1 MKTYSEAVLFIGLIF
16 NIILI
21 LFVATSVLLIY
32 ALLMIS
38 VETKTF
44 DTGVM
49 RMLGLSKNGFVIM
62 ILFQSIMF
70 VLPSIICGFIF
81 CVPMLFL
88 MYQFMFTDELGFTP
102 SLVPETSAI
111 FLALSLGFIIPLLS
125 SIVPIQS
132 ALSQN
137 LNDSLNV
144 NRNKSSGVLIQIF
157 DSSKANI
164 IPYVLFGTIAVIYG
178 ISIYYLLPLALLSA
192 NFSLILQIFFFI
204 LLGMIFGLTL
214 LAFNL

>member
-62 ILFQSIMF
+62 ILF
-70 VLPSIICGFIF
+70 
-81 CVPMLFL
+81 
-88 MYQFMFTDELGFTP
+88 
-102 SLVPETSAI
+102 
-111 FLALSLGFIIPLLS
+111 
-125 SIVPIQS
+125 
-132 ALSQN
+132 
-137 LNDSLNV
+137 
-144 NRNKSSGVLIQIF
+144 
-157 DSSKANI
+157 
-164 IPYVLFGTIAVIYG
+164 
-178 ISIYYLLPLALLSA
+178 
-192 NFSLILQIFFFI
+192 
-204 LLGMIFGLTL
+204 
-214 LAFNL
+214 